1 MTQQL
6 PHGSQASLGE
16 TCAFY
21 LDYITARLPSSLHSL
36 HHKLVSPLIS
46 RPAFNKS
53 PLLRA
58 LTSLQV
64 PDWASTS
71 LSRDGHDYTNFQLP
85 AVVTLVACAIA
96 LVVMSWRNLW
106 RRPSPAYHTTNTS
119 ERPSYSYLTP
129 DDIVDPPSRANTY
142 DSGAYTRREEDDS
155 EPDKLLLNH
164 RKVTYELHFPPFS
177 INDGTLS
184 IGQLREAAAEVTHT
198 ADPNRIRLL
207 YKGKLLD
214 EDNLP
219 CRSEG
224 LKQQSEILCVVS
236 EVRTPSDISEAERT
250 SSEAPRPRTS
260 TTGIPEIVPKS
271 ESTRKRNR
279 KKNKKGKKKKSSAS
293 GAGAPGDSDD
303 NDNDSTATPPSQ
315 PPRPTPSSTTTT
327 SSSLPPTP
335 PNLNTFPPGLGQVHG
350 LTAYFRKELLPLAER
365 YIANPPADEKA
376 REFEH
381 KKLGEF
387 LLAQVILKADGI
399 EPSTDEIRA
408 ARRALIKEAQ
418 GTLNAVDAVAN

>member
-6 PHGSQASLGE
+6 PHGSQTSLGE

-21 LDYITARLPSSLHSL
+21 LDYITASLPSSLHSL
-36 HHKLVSPLIS
+36 HHKFISPLIS
-46 RPAFNKS
+46 SRPAFNINKS

-58 LTSLQV
+58 LTS
-64 PDWASTS
+64 PDYWSDLS
-71 LSRDGHDYTNFQLP
+71 SRDDFYTTTLP
-85 AVVTLVACAIA
+85 AVFTLVACAIA

-106 RRPSPAYHTTNTS
+106 RRPSPAYHATNTS
-119 ERPSYSYLTP
+119 ERPSGYTYLTP
-129 DDIVDPPSRANTY
+129 DDIVDPPSRSFNNST
-142 DSGAYTRREEDDS
+142 YTRREEDDN

-164 RKVTYELHFPPFS
+164 RKVTYELYFPPFS

-184 IGQLREAAAEVTHT
+184 VGQLRQGAAEVTHT

-214 EDNLP
+214 DDNLP

-236 EVRTPSDISEAERT
+236 EVQGGARTPSDLSEAEHT
-250 SSEAPRPRTS
+250 SSEAPRRS
-260 TTGIPEIVPKS
+260 TADIPEIVPKS
-271 ESTRKRNR
+271 ESSKKKKNK
-279 KKNKKGKKKKSSAS
+279 KKNKKGKKKSA
-293 GAGAPGDSDD
+293 AAAADSDSE
-303 NDNDSTATPPSQ
+303 NDNDSTTPPPQ
-315 PPRPTPSSTTTT
+315 PPRPTTTTT
-327 SSSLPPTP
+327 ATSTSPSTLPPQA
-335 PNLNTFPPGLGQVHG
+335 PNLKSFPTGLGQVNG
-350 LTAYFRKELLPLAER
+350 LLSYFRRELLPLAER
-365 YIANPPADEKA
+365 YIANPPADEKT

-381 KKLGEF
+381 KKLGEY

-399 EPSTDEIRA
+399 EPSTDEIRT

-418 GTLNAVDAVAN
+418 GTLNRVDAVQAN